1 MCVPTRHGKRGLWMG
16 LVALLLAACATSTTT
31 PAPSPT
37 PTTPTPP
44 ALPAATAAPTWT
56 PEPTPHPQQLVVC
69 ATEPTY
75 ASPFAPSQSAND
87 LLALFY
93 EEPLERVGH
102 RWEARLVER
111 VPSVATG
118 DVITRTVPVPPG
130 TRYVNATGAIQTN
143 ESEETLQLPQLVV
156 TFTLKTDAKWSDG
169 TSLTTDD
176 VILGYY
182 LAQSPETYGRWRDL
196 VERTASFVAVNR
208 HIARWEGIP
217 GYLSTDYPG
226 FLFPPQPAHR
236 WKNKRLAQ
244 VLDDRTPPATGPFRI
259 VAWEAGREVRLE
271 PNPYYSG
278 MPPTLEII
286 IFRFPKLDPGSW
298 GELLLA
304 GQCDVLLPDP
314 VMQTDWQTWMY
325 LLGQGQAMIWAD
337 VAPVVIRLDFNLQPA
352 EETLSP
358 LYDPRIRHA
367 LVQCIDRTALSEAL
381 SGEAFV
387 PASGFI
393 PPGHPAYDPN
403 VATLTAYD
411 PIAAQTLL
419 DEIGWRDEDGNGIR
433 EAHDVPEFTDNTPLS
448 LTLHLAPQYF
458 VTAAHIAADLETC
471 GISVQSKPTE
481 AQLFYAND
489 AVSPLFGCT
498 FEMALFG
505 WRAELPQL
513 CGGWLS
519 TRIPTEDTNWV
530 GENFSGYVSEAYD
543 AACQRAL
550 TAIDIDEQDT
560 ALQAA
565 DALLM
570 EDLPTVFLTWR
581 PFWFIARPQVRGLR
595 PDGSAYSTLWNSEE
609 LYIAVEE

>member
-1 MCVPTRHGKRGLWMG
+1 MIRPRWILLAG
-16 LVALLLAACATSTTT
+16 LVAIILAACGTST
-31 PAPSPT
+31 PMPSPSPT
-37 PTTPTPP
+37 PATPTPTSTP
-44 ALPAATAAPTWT
+44 TATAVPTWT

-75 ASPFAPSQSAND
+75 ASPFAPSQSAYD

-111 VPSVATG
+111 VPSVETS
-118 DVITRTVPVPPG
+118 DVVTRAVSVPPG
-130 TRYVNATGAIQTN
+130 TRYVDTTGAIQTN

-156 TFTLKTDAKWSDG
+156 TFTLRTDAKWSDG
-169 TSLTTDD
+169 TALTTDD

-182 LAQSPETYGRWRDL
+182 LAQSPGTYGRWRDL
-196 VERTASFVAVNR
+196 VERTASFAAVNR
-208 HIARWEGIP
+208 HIVRWEGIP

-236 WKNKRLAQ
+236 WENKGLAQ
-244 VLDDRTPPATGPFRI
+244 VLEDRTPPATGPFHI
-259 VAWEAGREVRLE
+259 VAWETGREVRLE
-271 PNPYYSG
+271 PNPYFLG
-278 MPPTLEII
+278 MPPTLESI
-286 IFRFPKLDPGSW
+286 IFRFPQLDPSSW

-314 VMQTDWQTWMY
+314 VMETDWQTWMY

-337 VAPVVIRLDFNLQPA
+337 VAPVVIRLDFNLQPL
-352 EETLSP
+352 EEMLSP
-358 LYDPRIRHA
+358 LHDPQVRHA
-367 LVQCIDRTALSEAL
+367 LMQCIDRTALSEAL

-403 VATLTAYD
+403 VAALMAYD
-411 PIAAQTLL
+411 PIAAQASLE
-419 DEIGWRDEDGNGIR
+419 EIGWRDEDGDGIR
-433 EAHDVPEFTDNTPLS
+433 KAHDVPEFTDDTPLS

-458 VTAAHIAADLETC
+458 VTAAHIAADLEMC
-471 GISVQSKPTE
+471 GIGVQSKPTE
-481 AQLFYAND
+481 PQLFYAND
-489 AVSPLFGCT
+489 AVSPLFGRT
-498 FEMALFG
+498 YEMALFG
-505 WRAELPQL
+505 WRAELPQV

-519 TRIPTEDTNWV
+519 TRIPTEDTRWV

-543 AACQRAL
+543 ATCQRAL
-550 TAIDIDEQDT
+550 TSIDIAEQDA
-560 ALQAA
+560 ALQEA

-581 PFWFIARPQVRGLR
+581 PFWFVARPQVRGLR